1 MELLP
6 LVAVISGQAMVHTLL
21 WLIVIGMI
29 FGLLWWLIDYC
40 GLPAP
45 FNKECKVVLAIFA
58 VLILINALLGL
69 VDHQIIAW

>member
-6 LVAVISGQAMVHTLL
+6 LLGVISGQSMVRMIL
-21 WLIVIGMI
+21 WLVVIGII

-45 FNKECKVVLAIFA
+45 FNKVCKVVLAIFA